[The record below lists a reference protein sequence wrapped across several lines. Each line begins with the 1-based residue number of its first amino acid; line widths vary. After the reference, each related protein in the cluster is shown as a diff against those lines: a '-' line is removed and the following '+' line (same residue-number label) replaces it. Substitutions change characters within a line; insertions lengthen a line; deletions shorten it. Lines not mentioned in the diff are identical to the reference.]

1 MTDKREVR
9 SVKKDVFAYNI
20 IFPAS
25 MLYFGALLFPVL
37 LCVLLPANF
46 LADTVMLLLLFYF
59 MKLPRKASLYKKM
72 ILKTWGFGFLADFI
86 ASTAMYIIS
95 SGIRLPFE
103 VYGSTLPW
111 KNPGGFLFI
120 TAGILLAG
128 ILIYLFQQ
136 KIVLEDVVLEE
147 RQKHRLALGMAVLT
161 APYLMYFP
169 PIGG

>member
-1 MTDKREVR
+1 M
-9 SVKKDVFAYNI
+9 KKDVFAHNI

-25 MLYFGALLFPVL
+25 MLYFGAMLFPALLFI
-37 LCVLLPANF
+37 LLPANF
-46 LADTVMLLLLFYF
+46 LADSVMLLLLFHL

-72 ILKTWGFGFLADFI
+72 ILKTWGFGFLADLI

-95 SGIRLPFE
+95 SGERFPFE

-128 ILIYLFQQ
+128 LLIYLFQQ
-136 KIVLEDVVLEE
+136 KVVLEDVALEE

-161 APYLMYFP
+161 APYLMYLP
-169 PIGG
+169 PMGG